1 PVIDALLGA
10 EIPVMGHLGL
20 TPQSVHVMGGYRVQ
34 GQQVEGAEALVEDAV
49 ALAEAGCFAIVL
61 ECVPREV
68 AAAVTAAVAVPT
80 IGIGAGPDCD
90 GQVLVFHDLVGLE
103 DRVLPK
109 FVRRYGSLKAEAVAA
124 VAAFGA
130 DVRAGRFPSD
140 EESYHLAGD
149 VAAAL
154 AAGGLGTSSSSESRS
169 A

>member
-1 PVIDALLGA
+1 
-10 EIPVMGHLGL
+10 MGHLGL
-20 TPQSVHVMGGYRVQ
+20 TPQSVHAMGGYRVQ
-34 GQQVEGAEALVEDAV
+34 GQQAQAAEGLVDDAV

-68 AAAVTAAVAVPT
+68 AAAITRSVPVPT

-90 GQVLVFHDLVGLE
+90 GQVLVIHDLLAWRIE
-103 DRVLPK
+103 SAQ
-109 FVRRYGSLKAEAVAA
+109 VRPPVRGPEGHAVAA

-140 EESYHLAGD
+140 EESYHLS
-149 VAAAL
+149 AATA
-154 AAGGLGTSSSSESRS
+154 APPSSPPPVPDSAGGGARHNRVVQGLS